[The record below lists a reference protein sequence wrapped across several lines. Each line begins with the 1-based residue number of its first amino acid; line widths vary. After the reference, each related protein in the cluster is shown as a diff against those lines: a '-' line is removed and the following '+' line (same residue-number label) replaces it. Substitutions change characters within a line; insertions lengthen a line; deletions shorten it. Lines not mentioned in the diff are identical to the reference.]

1 MILKQ
6 MPNVCVNVRDV
17 ISRGKATAS
26 STVPPQTNRGENG
39 HEGEQHHNRRHP
51 DISYRSDIAGSLGVC
66 VYRKA
71 V

>member
-6 MPNVCVNVRDV
+6 MPNVCVRDV

-26 STVPPQTNRGENG
+26 STVPPQPNRGEGG
-39 HEGEQHHNRRHP
+39 HEGEQHHDRRHP
-51 DISYRSDIAGSLGVC
+51 DTSCRSDIVGSLGVC

-71 V
+71 A